1 MSLSGREL
9 REVDVDPDP
18 LRQFAAWFALA
29 QQSTPEREAAAL
41 ATAGVDGAPSVRM
54 VLVKRVDERGFAFFT
69 NYDSRKG
76 RDLAVNPRAALL
88 FYWPA
93 LARQVRVEGDVQ
105 RTSREETIAY
115 ARSRPRGSQLSALAS
130 PQTEVVADRAFLER
144 RVDELA
150 AAHAGGELPV
160 SERWGGF
167 RLVPSAYEFWQQ
179 RDDRLHDRVRYLP
192 QAPGS
197 WLIERL
203 AP

>member
-144 RVDELA
+144 RVDGWRR
-150 AAHAGGELPV
+150 AHAGGELPV

-167 RLVPSAYEFWQQ
+167 RLVPC
-179 RDDRLHDRVRYLP
+179 RIRV
-192 QAPGS
+192 
-197 WLIERL
+197 L
-203 AP
+203 AAAR